1 MNAVYNGTFS
11 AGQRDDVPYDLRS
24 PLLPFRHSP
33 WLADGYSDDN
43 RPEKPRP
50 SSYID
55 SMLRFFHAF
64 PQTNRFKL
72 WSAKGRRF
80 GHCQLYRFDTGPMR
94 LTRPSTLLLTPID
107 SATVDTYGSCGVTRA
122 MGDCR
127 DYTNTSSLFTVLT
140 LPTRQG

>member
-72 WSAKGRRF
+72 WSQRSQVR
-80 GHCQLYRFDTGPMR
+80 
-94 LTRPSTLLLTPID
+94 
-107 SATVDTYGSCGVTRA
+107 
-122 MGDCR
+122 
-127 DYTNTSSLFTVLT
+127 T
-140 LPTRQG
+140 LPAVPLRYRADEANKTIDIAPNTHRLGDG